1 MNKPHFSA
9 ARRAGDFVFVSGQ
22 LPFDNDMQIVSG
34 DIVVQTQV
42 VLNNIAV
49 ALATADC
56 GLEDVVKTM
65 VWLKDPDDFPGFN
78 ATYAEFFPNHPPARA
93 TVGSQLMVEGALI
106 EIEAVAHKPGQA
118 VGSV

>member
-1 MNKPHFSA
+1 
-9 ARRAGDFVFVSGQ
+9 
-22 LPFDNDMQIVSG
+22 
-34 DIVVQTQV
+34 
-42 VLNNIAV
+42 
-49 ALATADC
+49 
-56 GLEDVVKTM
+56 M

-106 EIEAVAHKPGQA
+106 EIEAVAHKPEQD